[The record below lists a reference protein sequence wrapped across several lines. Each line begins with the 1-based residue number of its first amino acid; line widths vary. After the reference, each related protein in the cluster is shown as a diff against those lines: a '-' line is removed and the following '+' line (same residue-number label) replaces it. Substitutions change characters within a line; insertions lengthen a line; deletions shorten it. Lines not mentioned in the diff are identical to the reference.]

1 MFLIVSKKKGRV
13 YSERRIEEVTFYVI
27 FSGGAQIISHSRQV
41 DDSVRRKE
49 SKRQKERERKKA
61 RKAEQ
66 LRQKSEEIARARN
79 QKMKEIRDRL
89 KEIKEIT
96 GNDCKYIYTYIHL
109 YIKCE
114 QNNSLK

>member
-1 MFLIVSKKKGRV
+1 MFLIISKKRKSVHGKN
-13 YSERRIEEVTFYVI
+13 RRSNLLCY

-49 SKRQKERERKKA
+49 SKRQKQRERTKA
-61 RKAEQ
+61 KKAEQ

-96 GNDCKYIYTYIHL
+96 GNDCKYIYSFIY
-109 YIKCE
+109 KM
-114 QNNSLK
+114 